1 VSRGIKPVVWIGS
14 SRTDLASFPED
25 VKDAIG
31 YALYI
36 AQRGGK
42 HGDAKPLRGFG
53 GAGILEVGRYLSR
66 RVYGPTS
73 GSHLCF
79 ACVPEEVKGR
89 SKRIEVEEGR
99 GNVFADIGL
108 PNPEE
113 RLAKADL
120 AIRIA
125 ETIRT
130 RRLTQTRAAH
140 LLKIDQPKISRLLR
154 GQLSGF
160 STERLLHFLT
170 LLGRDVEITIKPVPR
185 SRRQGHLR
193 VVATA

>member
-1 VSRGIKPVVWIGS
+1 VA
-14 SRTDLASFPED
+14 RT
-25 VKDAIG
+25 
-31 YALYI
+31 
-36 AQRGGK
+36 
-42 HGDAKPLRGFG
+42 
-53 GAGILEVGRYLSR
+53 
-66 RVYGPTS
+66 
-73 GSHLCF
+73 
-79 ACVPEEVKGR
+79 
-89 SKRIEVEEGR
+89 IEVEEGS

-108 PNPEE
+108 SHPEK

-125 ETIRT
+125 AAIRAQ
-130 RRLTQTRAAH
+130 RLTQARAAH

-160 STERLLHFLT
+160 STERLMHFLT
-170 LLGRDVEITIKPVPR
+170 LLGRDVEIIVKRAPR